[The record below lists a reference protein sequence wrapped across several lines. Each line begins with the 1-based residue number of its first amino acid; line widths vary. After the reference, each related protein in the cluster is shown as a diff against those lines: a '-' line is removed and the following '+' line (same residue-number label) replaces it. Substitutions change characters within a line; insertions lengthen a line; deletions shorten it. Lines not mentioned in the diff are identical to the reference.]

1 MWNSYDLDQVSRL
14 FVRDDRLTYLSSE
27 KEGVLRGFETVMA
40 HHRGFGFVE
49 GGKTSPNRLWLDGL
63 EYSEF
68 GNGGAGA
75 AAAVVVAGTW
85 FFQRGADG
93 PVQRGPVTF
102 VCVHDSGDAQGAG
115 YRLAHLNFGNYPARK

>member
-1 MWNSYDLDQVSRL
+1 MWNSYNLNEVSRL
-14 FVRDDRLTYLSSE
+14 FVRDERLTYLSSE
-27 KEGVLRGFETVMA
+27 KEGVLRGFDTIVA

-49 GGKTSPNRLWLDGL
+49 GGKPSPSTLWLDNL

-68 GNGGAGA
+68 GGDQPA
-75 AAAVVVAGTW
+75 APAVVVAGVW
-85 FFQRGADG
+85 LFRRGADG

-102 VCVHDSGDAQGAG
+102 VCVKDGGRPG